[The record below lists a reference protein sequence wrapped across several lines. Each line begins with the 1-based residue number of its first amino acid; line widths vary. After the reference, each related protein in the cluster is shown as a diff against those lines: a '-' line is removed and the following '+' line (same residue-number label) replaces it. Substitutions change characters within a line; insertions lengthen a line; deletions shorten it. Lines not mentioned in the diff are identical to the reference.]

1 MLKLCDFGSAKI
13 LVKGGPNILYNNS
26 RHYRA
31 PELLLGNKNYDFKI
45 DLWSVGC
52 VIAEIIIGDQIFG
65 KVAVDQL
72 DQIMRV
78 LGTPKR
84 SEILAINPN

>member
-1 MLKLCDFGSAKI
+1 MLKLCDFGSAKL

-31 PELLLGNKNYDFKI
+31 PELLLGNKNYDLKI
-45 DLWSVGC
+45 DLWSAGC

-65 KVAVDQL
+65 KVAVEQL

-84 SEILAINPN
+84 

>member
-1 MLKLCDFGSAKI
+1 VLKLCDFGSAKI